1 LAVSSENVEMVRR
14 IYEGWSRGD
23 FSNAEFF
30 DEDIEFD
37 MVDWPHPAKSRGV
50 AAMAETWRTSLGA
63 WEDFRSIPTEFV
75 DCGRNVLVLNH
86 IQARGRESGVEV
98 SADTASVFTFE
109 AGKIARLALQWDVDA
124 ARRAAEADD

>member
-1 LAVSSENVEMVRR
+1 MSSENVEIVRR

-23 FSNAEFF
+23 YSNAEFF

-50 AAMAETWRTSLGA
+50 AAMAETWRTTLGA
-63 WEDFRSIPTEFV
+63 WTDFRSIPTEFV
-75 DCGRNVLVLNH
+75 EYGHNVLVLNR
-86 IQARGRESGVEV
+86 IQGRGRESGAEV

-109 AGKIARLALQWDVDA
+109 NGKVVRLALQWDVDA
-124 ARRAAEADD
+124 ARRAAESTA